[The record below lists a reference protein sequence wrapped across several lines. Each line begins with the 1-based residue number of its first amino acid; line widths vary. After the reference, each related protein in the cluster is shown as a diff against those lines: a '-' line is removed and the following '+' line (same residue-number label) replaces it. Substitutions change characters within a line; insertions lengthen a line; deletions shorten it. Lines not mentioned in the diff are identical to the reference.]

1 MTGKNMPRAIQ
12 FAPALPCGVRV
23 GVSLCAQPATAGMVF
38 HGDREAGAFVLQPM
52 CQECAQ
58 AMAKI
63 YQTDGAESGT

>member
-1 MTGKNMPRAIQ
+1 MTGKKMPRAIQ
-12 FAPALPCGVRV
+12 FSPALPCGVRV
-23 GVSLCAQPATAGMVF
+23 GGSLCAQPATAGMVF

>member
-1 MTGKNMPRAIQ
+1 MIGKKTTPVIQ
-12 FAPALPCGVRV
+12 FSPALPCGVRV
-23 GVSLCAQPATAGMVF
+23 GGSLCAQPATAGMVF